1 MRPLL
6 LKISAFGSYAGNQI
20 IDFAE
25 LKGRTFFLIH
35 GPTGAGKTTILDA
48 ICFAL
53 YGDASGEHRS
63 SKSLRSDHADPAAST
78 EVMFDFAVGQARYRV
93 QRIPEQERL
102 KRRGEGTTVQA
113 AEATLWKL
121 ADDDTATLAVTG
133 WGKVTERVEAILGF
147 KSSQF
152 RQVVLLPQGE
162 FRKLLL
168 ADSKERQDI
177 MQTLFK
183 TDIYRA
189 IEEMLKVKAQAL
201 KQHFEELK
209 KQSGWVLQEANMS
222 SLTDLQ
228 AAYADFRSKT
238 QEAGRQVA
246 REAELLTQAQAALT
260 KGNMDQAKL
269 AEREAARRELTALQ
283 AKTAVVNAKREEL
296 ARARRAA
303 GLADAE
309 KALAQLENDVCVWR
323 TKEQDYAQKY
333 ALARAE
339 LEAAERG
346 LKTEREREPEREE
359 LARIQLQLNSIAE
372 RLTLLT
378 EARERLQ
385 ACATEQAAL
394 VQARQEAGT
403 NQAGLE
409 GQLRALQEERQR
421 LLTLS
426 LAETGWQ
433 YRCEQAQQIL
443 DNRRK
448 LDEVRAQY
456 RKLAAC
462 HDTLETQE
470 KAKQAAYSAISATY
484 QELQKRWLEGQAA
497 VLAAELEA
505 DKPCPVCGST
515 VHPAKA
521 GAGGDM
527 PTEQQIK
534 MQRALAEKLDE
545 ERRLLAGELGSCR
558 TARDTAAH
566 KLADLEQQL
575 GEQAGCPLEELAQS
589 LQECRAQLKQARDA
603 QARLNTLEG
612 ELTQREVETA
622 ACAKQAEDIEHRCRQ
637 AQDAYKMAEAILAER
652 QGAIPA
658 AYQDA
663 GELARAR
670 RAAEEK
676 LVNAKRALETAQRRV
691 EAAARQLS
699 VGEEAYNQTA
709 AAQAAAAQRLATE
722 QEVFGLRLQEAG
734 FADRAAYEQAK
745 KADAY
750 LETLEERIKAF
761 DKTLAAAEERALRA
775 EEEAAN
781 LEPPDIKALQQ
792 GLAAIRAQYE
802 LTLKEHTIGE
812 NTVKRQAAWLEKLAG
827 LQEEMAKVE
836 EDYRITGRL
845 ADAANGR
852 NDFGL
857 TFQRFVLGA
866 LLDDVAAA
874 ASQRL
879 KVMSRGRYLLQRTM
893 DRARKNAA
901 GGLDLEIF
909 DHYTGHTRG
918 VNTLSGGET
927 FLASLALALGLADV
941 VQAYAG
947 GMHLD
952 TIFID
957 EGFGTLDPE
966 ALDFAVRALL
976 DLQQGG
982 RLVGI
987 ISHVP
992 ELKERI
998 DARLEIKATDQGST
1012 AHFHVG

>member
-6 LKISAFGSYAGNQI
+6 LKISAFGSYAGNQT

-53 YGDASGEHRS
+53 YGDASSEHRS
-63 SKSLRSDHADPAAST
+63 SKSLRSDHADPTART
-78 EVMFDFAVGQARYRV
+78 EVMFDFAVGQECYRV

-102 KRRGEGTTVQA
+102 KRRGEGTTVKA
-113 AEATLWKL
+113 AEATLWKI
-121 ADDDTATLAVTG
+121 ADGTTATLAVTG
-133 WGKVTERVEAILGF
+133 WGKVTERIEAILGF

-183 TDIYRA
+183 TDIYRT
-189 IEEMLKVKAQAL
+189 IEEMLKVKAQGL

-209 KQSGWVLQEANMS
+209 KESGWILQEAKVS
-222 SLTDLQ
+222 SLADLQ
-228 AAYADFRSKT
+228 AAYADSRIKT
-238 QEAGRQVA
+238 QETGQQVA
-246 REAELLTQAQAALT
+246 REAEMLTQAQAALT

-269 AEREAARRELTALQ
+269 VEREEARRDLAEQ
-283 AKTAVVNAKREEL
+283 QGKMVVVNAKRKEL
-296 ARARRAA
+296 VQARRAD

-309 KALAQLENDVCVWR
+309 KALTQLESDVCVLR
-323 TKEQDYAQKY
+323 NKEQDYAQKY

-339 LEAAERG
+339 LAAAE
-346 LKTEREREPEREE
+346 LCLQAEREREPDREE
-359 LARIQLQLNSIAE
+359 LARVLVQLKSIAE

-378 EARERLQ
+378 EAREKLQ
-385 ACATEQAAL
+385 VRAKEQAMLLKAK
-394 VQARQEAGT
+394 QETEEKHAR
-403 NQAGLE
+403 LE
-409 GQLRALQEERQR
+409 RRLRALQEERQR
-421 LLTLS
+421 LLPLS
-426 LAETGWQ
+426 LAETGLQ

-448 LDEVRAQY
+448 LDEVRVQY

-462 HDTLETQE
+462 YDKLETQE
-470 KAKQAAYSAISATY
+470 KVKQAEYSAINATY

-497 VLAAELEA
+497 VLAAALEA

-521 GAGGDM
+521 QGKGDI
-527 PTEQQIK
+527 PTEQQLK

-545 ERRLLAGELGSCR
+545 ERRLLAVEMGNCR
-558 TARDTAAH
+558 TERDTVAH
-566 KLADLEQQL
+566 KLADIEQQL
-575 GEQAGCPLEELAQS
+575 GEQAGSSPEELAKD
-589 LQECRAQLKQARDA
+589 LQACRAQLKQARDA
-603 QARLNTLEG
+603 QARINILDG
-612 ELTQREVETA
+612 ELAQLETETA
-622 ACAKQAEDIEHRCRQ
+622 ACAKLAEDCENRCRQ
-637 AQDAYKMAEAILAER
+637 AQDAYKTAEAIVAER
-652 QGAIPA
+652 QSAIPSE
-658 AYQDA
+658 YQDA

-670 RAAEEK
+670 QAMEEK
-676 LVNAKRALETAQRRV
+676 LVNAKQALETAQRRV
-691 EAAARQLS
+691 EAAARQVS
-699 VGEEAYNQTA
+699 ASEEAYKQTA
-709 AAQAAAAQRLATE
+709 AAQAAAVQRLATE
-722 QEVFGLRLQEAG
+722 QEQEAG

-745 KADAY
+745 KPAAY
-750 LETLEERIKAF
+750 LNTLEERIQAF
-761 DKTLAAAEERALRA
+761 DKTLAAAEERVLRA
-775 EEEAAN
+775 EEEAAQ
-781 LEPPDIKALQQ
+781 LEPPDIVALQQ
-792 GLAAIRAQYE
+792 RLAAIREQYE
-802 LTLKEHTIGE
+802 LTLKEHTLWE
-812 NTVKRQAAWLEKLAG
+812 NTVKRQAAWLEKLVA
-827 LQEEMAKVE
+827 LQAEMAKVE
-836 EDYRITGRL
+836 ADYRITGRL
-845 ADAANGR
+845 AEAANGR

-866 LLDDVAAA
+866 LLDDVAVA

-918 VNTLSGGET
+918 VSTLSGGET

-947 GMHLD
+947 GIHLD

-966 ALDFAVRALL
+966 SLDFAVRALL